1 MRRMTPERALRL
13 LIEGKDPFA
22 PQASVLYAP
31 LYRQRRV
38 YRWRRKGKSGRPTGT
53 RRTRR
58 TRGTT

>member
-38 YRWRRKGKSGRPTGT
+38 YRWRRKVKSG
-53 RRTRR
+53 RR